1 MWKDLSIYWQAAF
14 EEAWIAFGNGC
25 TPIGAALAD
34 ENGELLLRDHNRN
47 GEPGTVN
54 RRIAHAEANLLR
66 RLDTAKYDP
75 LKVTLYTTME
85 PCPMCMGTASVS
97 HIKHLR
103 AAAHDPHC
111 GMIHLTET
119 ETYYIEKGLDYSF
132 ECGDNELVQLT
143 MQSYYELGCMEHGSS
158 SYMFDSF
165 SRQCPKAAGIAKKLY
180 SEKKLDLLVSEGQSM
195 GDVYDLI
202 VELGREQMQ
211 ELSY

>member
-1 MWKDLSIYWQAAF
+1 MTEGSDIMWKDLSKHWQAAF
-14 EEAWIAFGNGC
+14 EEAWIAFGKGC

-34 ENGELLLRDHNRN
+34 ENGKLILRDHNRN
-47 GEPGTVN
+47 SEPGTVN
-54 RRIAHAEANLLR
+54 KRIAHAEANLLK
-66 RLDTAKYDP
+66 RLDTAKYDAK
-75 LKVTLYTTME
+75 KVVLYTTME

-119 ETYYIEKGLDYSF
+119 EPYYIAKGLDYSF

-143 MQSYYELGCMEHGSS
+143 VQSYYELGCMEHGSS

-165 SRQCPKAAGIAKKLY
+165 NKQCPKA
-180 SEKKLDLLVSEGQSM
+180 SEISKRLFSERKLDQFISECRDM
-195 GDVYDLI
+195 GFVYDYI
-202 VELGREQMQ
+202 VEMSRE
-211 ELSY
+211 